1 VDRYQGKA
9 QVDMGTVLLAGVGMV
24 DHMVVADMIAH
35 MAAVDMMEDIL
46 PKGVGTL
53 AAEVVDIL

>member
-24 DHMVVADMIAH
+24 DHMVVADMVAH

>member
-9 QVDMGTVLLAGVGMV
+9 QVDMGTVLLGGVGMV

>member
-1 VDRYQGKA
+1 
-9 QVDMGTVLLAGVGMV
+9 MGTVLLAGVGMV
-24 DHMVVADMIAH
+24 DHMVVADMVAH

-46 PKGVGTL
+46 PKEVGML

>member
-1 VDRYQGKA
+1 MDRYQGKA
-9 QVDMGTVLLAGVGMV
+9 QVDMGTVLLEGVGMV
-24 DHMVVADMIAH
+24 DHMVVADMVAH

-46 PKGVGTL
+46 PKGVGML

>member
-46 PKGVGTL
+46 PKGMGTL

>member
-9 QVDMGTVLLAGVGMV
+9 QVDMGTVLLEGVGMV
-24 DHMVVADMIAH
+24 DHMVVADMVAH

>member
-1 VDRYQGKA
+1 
-9 QVDMGTVLLAGVGMV
+9 MGTVLLEGVGMV
-24 DHMVVADMIAH
+24 DHMVVADMVAH